1 MLLKCWTQYASKF
14 GKPSSGHRSGT
25 GQFSFQFQRKAMP
38 KNVAVGLPKG
48 RAFQAEG
55 TINAI
60 VLAGQSIWCAS
71 KFQGVLWCSGFD
83 MVQCIWHSLKR
94 VWCCCLCFSHNL
106 WSSAFHRWR
115 TQGSNVCPAPS
126 FLAIPE
132 IRSET
137 FWSMMRDRELEYT
150 SCRDDSIHAKCQST
164 SGYQL

>member
-1 MLLKCWTQYASKF
+1 MLDQ
-14 GKPSSGHRSGT
+14 GKGCVQVWCYYFIQDKEGKSERQQLGRDVEEVRE
-25 GQFSFQFQRKAMP
+25 Q
-38 KNVAVGLPKG
+38 AVGLPNG

-115 TQGSNVCPAPS
+115 TQESNVCSAPS
-126 FLAIPE
+126 VLAIPE